1 MRNYYYFFFSC
12 ITGAFLVE
20 QWESAG
26 VPGAPQLLQNL
37 GFSLSQQIDLSSL
50 VSMLSDEIKGLNDEV
65 KSTRRSMDPHLALL
79 WANSVLQIIYIQTL
93 K

>member
-1 MRNYYYFFFSC
+1 MISGCFIFRC
-12 ITGAFLVE
+12 ITGAGLVE
-20 QWESAG
+20 QWECAG

-37 GFSLSQQIDLSSL
+37 GFSPTQQIDLSSL
-50 VSMLSDEIKGLNDEV
+50 VSLLSDELKGLNDEI

-79 WANSVLQIIYIQTL
+79 QANSVLQILYIQSL